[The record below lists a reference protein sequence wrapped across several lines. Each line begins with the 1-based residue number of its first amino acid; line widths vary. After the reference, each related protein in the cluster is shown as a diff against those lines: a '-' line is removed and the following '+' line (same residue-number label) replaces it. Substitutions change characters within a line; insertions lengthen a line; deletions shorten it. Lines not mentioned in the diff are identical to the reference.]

1 VLIGSVR
8 SREETKVSIVLAL
21 VDAPKHRV
29 IASKTMLLTADGT
42 DADQIEADT
51 QSAARKLISADDEP
65 AADAPRRPVMPAAT
79 VDDPGIVAKERKV
92 AVPASTTETAAPASK
107 EAVKKDTE
115 KKKKKSKGL
124 QGKTG
129 TEEWGDE

>member
-1 VLIGSVR
+1 MNVVVEFRDGALSIRAPAVATAAPPASAPA
-8 SREETKVSIVLAL
+8 ETQPV
-21 VDAPKHRV
+21 
-29 IASKTMLLTADGT
+29 ADV
-42 DADQIEADT
+42 
-51 QSAARKLISADDEP
+51 KP
-65 AADAPRRPVMPAAT
+65 AAEAPRRPVMPAAT

-107 EAVKKDTE
+107 EAVKKEPE

-129 TEEWGDE
+129 TEEWGDD